1 MWYSLFLI
9 LAYFLSVSSIFKTSS
24 PPPPSPPP
32 HNNCFTAILTV
43 AMVFLIRRFSEHKNF
58 SLPNLIC
65 LPLKIC
71 LVCNILNF
79 MIHIF
84 GIVYSILNTT
94 YVFLYIFFKLPA
106 GDGKN
111 SFFTFSN
118 GKFGSDVFIDT
129 EHHMVHEL
137 SSTMTH
143 PHVSR
148 VKHCQECY
156 EFEKF
161 TDLQFFIN
169 TCHLVYFHISKR

>member
-1 MWYSLFLI
+1 MVFSFFNSRLFFI
-9 LAYFLSVSSIFKTSS
+9 SVFYFQNFL
-24 PPPPSPPP
+24 PPTPLPPP

-111 SFFTFSN
+111 SFFTFSPTVN
-118 GKFGSDVFIDT
+118 LEVTYSLIP
-129 EHHMVHEL
+129 
-137 SSTMTH
+137 STTW
-143 PHVSR
+143 
-148 VKHCQECY
+148 C
-156 EFEKF
+156 
-161 TDLQFFIN
+161 TN
-169 TCHLVYFHISKR
+169 